1 MATNTNETSDSVAS
15 EQNPLQTPNPQL
27 GYDFSSLLP
36 QENIDAI
43 YFAEYGET
51 TDEDRYDWILL
62 FCGLRQD
69 MMKIQED
76 MRIIADE
83 GVDIN
88 SAASYFFGQFHE
100 VMQKRVAA
108 VGRGEPIVV
117 NGHPDR
123 IPGQMMK
130 KWAADIAAGKPS
142 LYHRL
147 EAALAEEIKERQP
160 SELHGFDPNMAK
172 ATASADTLEAEDTGL
187 GESTSAIADAQ
198 E

>member
-1 MATNTNETSDSVAS
+1 M
-15 EQNPLQTPNPQL
+15 L
-27 GYDFSSLLP
+27 
-36 QENIDAI
+36 
-43 YFAEYGET
+43 
-51 TDEDRYDWILL
+51 
-62 FCGLRQD
+62 
-69 MMKIQED
+69 KIQED

-117 NGHPDR
+117 KGHPDR
-123 IPGQMMK
+123 MPGAMMK
-130 KWAADIAAGKPS
+130 KWAADIAKGKPS

-147 EAALAEEIKERQP
+147 EAALAKELKERG
-160 SELHGFDPNMAK
+160 EFEFHGLDLKMAK
-172 ATASADTLEAEDTGL
+172 ATASADTLEVEHTGL
-187 GESTSAIADAQ
+187 GESTSAVEDVQ